1 MEYAFRVLGA
11 SIVIADIRPE
21 NLSSRAVAERVGM
34 KMVGEYDKIVN
45 GRIMT
50 HFIYHATN

>member
-45 GRIMT
+45 GREMT
-50 HFIYHATN
+50 HLIYRATN